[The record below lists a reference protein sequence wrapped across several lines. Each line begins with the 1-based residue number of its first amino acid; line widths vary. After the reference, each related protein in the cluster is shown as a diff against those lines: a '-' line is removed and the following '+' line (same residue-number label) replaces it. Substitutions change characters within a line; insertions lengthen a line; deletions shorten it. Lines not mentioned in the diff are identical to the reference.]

1 MTELGRR
8 TVLGWQAAGGGAAR
22 LGAGT
27 LPRPFTGGRYFL
39 KATEWLQRIPLS
51 GFGEAASRAARAV
64 AASPLAV
71 PCEEIS
77 TTPGFLPDDRDEEWV
92 RPALAVFAVD
102 NAGWYTLP
110 EVVDR
115 ARAAAAA
122 GARAAVFAAS
132 DRGGLTWPG
141 PAAPRLARIC
151 VPCEAGGDEAALA
164 AAMLALIGPA
174 RGVGCVGI
182 DMADLDDIV
191 FPGGDGFALGATVA
205 PGSAEDAGGLI
216 AEQAQAL
223 GIGLGRTSRALISA
237 IMTEDCTLRHLDAA
251 IGSVRDVIGDVAG
264 REDISV
270 ACSAQFLTH
279 AHSRLAATL
288 LAFVDQ

>member
-1 MTELGRR
+1 MTDLRRR
-8 TVLGWQAAGGGAAR
+8 TVLGWLAAGGGAAGI
-22 LGAGT
+22 GAGA
-27 LPRPFTGGRYFL
+27 LPRPFLGDRHFL
-39 KATEWLQRIPLS
+39 EATEWLQRIPLS
-51 GFGEAASRAARAV
+51 GFGESASRAARAV

-71 PCEEIS
+71 PWEEIS
-77 TTPGFLPDDRDEEWV
+77 TAPGFIPDHRDEEWV

-102 NAGWYTLP
+102 STGRCALP

-132 DRGGLTWPG
+132 DRGDLTWPG
-141 PAAPRLARIC
+141 PAVPRLARIC
-151 VPCEAGGDEAALA
+151 VPCEAGGDETALA
-164 AAMLALIGPA
+164 AAMLALIGPS
-174 RGVGCVGI
+174 RGVGCIGI

-191 FPGGDGFALGATVA
+191 FQGGDGFALGATVA
-205 PGSAEDAGGLI
+205 PGMAADAGGLI

-237 IMTEDCTLRHLDAA
+237 VMTEDCTLRHLDAA

>member
-8 TVLGWQAAGGGAAR
+8 TVLGWLAAGGGAAS

-27 LPRPFTGGRYFL
+27 LPRPFPGDRHFL

-71 PCEEIS
+71 PWEEIS
-77 TTPGFLPDDRDEEWV
+77 KTPGFVPDDRDEEWV

-102 NAGWYTLP
+102 STGWYALP
-110 EVVDR
+110 EAVDR

-122 GARAAVFAAS
+122 GARAAVFTAS
-132 DRGGLTWPG
+132 DRGLSWPG

-151 VPCEAGGDEAALA
+151 VPCQAGGDEAALA

-174 RGVGCVGI
+174 RGVGCIGI
-182 DMADLDDIV
+182 DMADLDDVV
-191 FPGGDGFALGATVA
+191 FPGGDGLALGATVA
-205 PGSAEDAGGLI
+205 PGLAGDAGGLI

-237 IMTEDCTLRHLDAA
+237 VMTEDCTLRHLDAA

-288 LAFVDQ
+288 LAFVDL